1 VQPKLVALGLLTF
14 ACSTATPPA
23 AIELLESATAEPAIT
38 PPVTSTTPEEARFP
52 GGPRLWRVD
61 PATLAKVDVVGE
73 ESPGWWIE
81 EVAARE
87 DEIVMVGSNEAG
99 WALWHLDLRN
109 HALDLVTEGSGQRP
123 VGLILRQDSVE
134 WLTTWNEPRTIA
146 EFPDGLQIH
155 RVDRETEVTTRT
167 TLEVPSFFADEAVV
181 FDGGRRLG
189 LFGSSVDDRV
199 PRLVVFELSS
209 GRAVVDVTF
218 ESLSIL
224 VGGIDTTEFGW
235 MEPAW
240 DRTRNRLYVPH
251 LYSNSLRLSISSQE
265 ILRTTPFSLG
275 PRFSIDS

>member
-1 VQPKLVALGLLTF
+1 MQPKLVALGLLTF

-146 EFPDGLQIH
+146 EFP
-155 RVDRETEVTTRT
+155 
-167 TLEVPSFFADEAVV
+167 
-181 FDGGRRLG
+181 
-189 LFGSSVDDRV
+189 
-199 PRLVVFELSS
+199 
-209 GRAVVDVTF
+209 
-218 ESLSIL
+218 
-224 VGGIDTTEFGW
+224 
-235 MEPAW
+235 
-240 DRTRNRLYVPH
+240 
-251 LYSNSLRLSISSQE
+251 
-265 ILRTTPFSLG
+265 
-275 PRFSIDS
+275 